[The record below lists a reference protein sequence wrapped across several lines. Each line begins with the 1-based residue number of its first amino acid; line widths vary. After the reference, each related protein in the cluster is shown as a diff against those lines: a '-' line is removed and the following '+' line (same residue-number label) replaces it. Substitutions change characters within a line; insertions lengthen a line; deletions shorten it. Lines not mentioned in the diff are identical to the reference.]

1 MTPAERLMA
10 ERDRIQKEAG
20 FYITPV
26 RMAHLM
32 QAASKIT
39 DILTKADTNICYE
52 ECKIVLSIVTS
63 TISNITE
70 ERKND
75 DQG

>member
-10 ERDRIQKEAG
+10 ERDRIQKERG

-39 DILTKADTNICYE
+39 DTLIRADTNICYE
-52 ECKIVLSIVTS
+52 ECNIVLSIVAG
-63 TISNITE
+63 TIADLTE
-70 ERKND
+70 GRKD
-75 DQG
+75 HA